1 MKYEIS
7 VEKTFS
13 AAHALREYKGKC
25 ENLHGHNWRIRVSVT
40 GQKLDKMG
48 MLVDF
53 TDLKSALDAVLKKL
67 DHTNLNDVNPFNTV
81 NPTAENIAAY
91 IYEGLKKYQLPQ
103 IKISSVEVWES
114 ESSSAKY
121 SE

>member
-7 VEKTFS
+7 VERTFS

-25 ENLHGHNWRIRVSVT
+25 ENLHGHNWRVRVTVS
-40 GQKLDKMG
+40 GLKLDKMG
-48 MLVDF
+48 MVVDF
-53 TDLKSALDAVLKKL
+53 TDLKSALDAVLSKL
-67 DHTNLNDVNPFNTV
+67 DHTNLNDINPFNTV
-81 NPTAENIAAY
+81 NPSAENIAAY

-103 IKISSVEVWES
+103 IKIASVEVWES

>member
-7 VEKTFS
+7 VERTFS
-13 AAHALREYKGKC
+13 AAHALRGYKGKC
-25 ENLHGHNWRIRVSVT
+25 ENLHGHNWRIRVSVN

-67 DHTNLNDVNPFNTV
+67 DHTNLNDINPFNTI

-91 IYEGLKKYQLPQ
+91 IHDGLKKYQLPQ
-103 IKISSVEVWES
+103 IKISGVEVWES
-114 ESSSAKY
+114 ETSSAKY

>member
-7 VEKTFS
+7 VERTFS

-25 ENLHGHNWRIRVSVT
+25 ENLHGHNWKIRVSVS

-67 DHTNLNDVNPFNTV
+67 DHTNLNDINPFNSI

-91 IYEGLKKYQLPQ
+91 IYDGLKKYQLPQ

-114 ESSSAKY
+114 ETSSAKY

>member
-7 VEKTFS
+7 VERTFS

-25 ENLHGHNWRIRVSVT
+25 ENLHGHNWRIRISVT

-67 DHTNLNDVNPFNTV
+67 DHTNLNELNPFNTV

-114 ESSSAKY
+114 EKSSAKY

>member
-1 MKYEIS
+1 MYKIS
-7 VEKTFS
+7 KTVSF
-13 AAHALREYKGKC
+13 AYGHRLLDYKGKC

>member
-7 VEKTFS
+7 VERTFS

-25 ENLHGHNWRIRVSVT
+25 ENLHGHNWRIRVSVA

-53 TDLKSALDAVLKKL
+53 TDLKAALDAVLKKL
-67 DHTNLNDVNPFNTV
+67 DHTNLNDVNPFTTL

-91 IYEGLKKYQLPQ
+91 IYEGIMKYQLPH

-114 ESSSAKY
+114 ETSSAKY

>member
-7 VEKTFS
+7 VERTFS

-25 ENLHGHNWRIRVSVT
+25 ENLHGHNWRIRVSVS

-67 DHTNLNDVNPFNTV
+67 DHTNLNDINPFNSI
-81 NPTAENIAAY
+81 NPTAENIASY

-103 IKISSVEVWES
+103 IKIASVEVWES
-114 ESSSAKY
+114 ETSSAKY